1 MVHWGFIGCGS
12 VTEQKSGPAFNK
24 VDGSKVVAVMR
35 RNAEKA
41 KDYAARHG
49 IDTWYTSA
57 QELIQDPNVNAIYV
71 ATPPS
76 THAEY
81 AIAAMRAGKPVYV
94 EKPMATTH
102 EECQEMIAVSE
113 ETGVPCFVAYYRP
126 TLPYFLRVK

>member
-1 MVHWGFIGCGS
+1 MVQWGFIGCGS

-57 QELIQDPNVNAIYV
+57 QKLIQDPNVNAIYV

-81 AIAAMRAGKPVYV
+81 AIAAMR
-94 EKPMATTH
+94 
-102 EECQEMIAVSE
+102 VSKKTLHIE
-113 ETGVPCFVAYYRP
+113 SKEVLFLFFRRKKGTG
-126 TLPYFLRVK
+126 